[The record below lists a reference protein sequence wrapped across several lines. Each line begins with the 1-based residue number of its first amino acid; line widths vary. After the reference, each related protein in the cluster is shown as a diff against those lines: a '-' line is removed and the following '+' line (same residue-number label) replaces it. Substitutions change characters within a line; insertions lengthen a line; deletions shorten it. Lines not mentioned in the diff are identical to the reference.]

1 MAAIFESA
9 EAAVR
14 YVKETEF
21 PEATFTLRIS
31 DRFTFAGRPDIL
43 GAGMAILVDAV
54 WAKGF
59 TPDGFEQKDGY
70 RVYRYKA
77 D

>member
-1 MAAIFESA
+1 MATIFESA

-21 PEATFTLRIS
+21 REPSFTLRIS
-31 DRFTFAGRPDIL
+31 DRFTFAGNPDIT
-43 GAGMAILVDAV
+43 GAGMAILLDAILG
-54 WAKGF
+54 KGF
-59 TPDGFEQKDGY
+59 TPDGFEQKDGF